1 MIADGRIAGVGCY
14 SWRASQTIS
23 AAGLVIL
30 PGLIDAHMHLES
42 TLLTPA
48 ELARLI
54 VPMGTTAV
62 ISDSHEVG
70 QRAGRAGDRH
80 AGRGRARGCRSTCSS
95 WRRRACRRRR
105 GKTPGPSLGP
115 TEVSTLLSRPRVLG
129 LAEVMDI
136 PAVLAGGHDV
146 LEKVEAALAAGRVV
160 DGHAAGLSGRELIAY
175 AARRYSLRP

>member
-1 MIADGRIAGVGCY
+1 MVIADGRIAGVGCY

-23 AAGLVIL
+23 ASGLVIL

-70 QRAGRAGDRH
+70 NVMGVRGIDMLAAACEGLAAGPVLHGVVV
-80 AGRGRARGCRSTCSS
+80 RARDGVG
-95 WRRRACRRRR
+95 RRRR
-105 GKTPGPSLGP
+105 IARARARSRRSCRGPASWAW
-115 TEVSTLLSRPRVLG
+115 PR
-129 LAEVMDI
+129 
-136 PAVLAGGHDV
+136 
-146 LEKVEAALAAGRVV
+146 
-160 DGHAAGLSGRELIAY
+160 
-175 AARRYSLRP
+175 